1 MQLSKEQL
9 KKAIKEVWIRS
20 LTEIQPDILAALRQ
34 AYEIE
39 TNPRAKQYLGII
51 IENSLTATK
60 NGTVIC
66 QDTGVPTFSVK
77 TSLGFPYSGSFRE
90 AFREA
95 LHELTMGEFPMR
107 PMVVDPLTRDDNCD
121 NTGINVPVVHYELE
135 EGLDYIELKAMPK
148 GAGSG
153 MWSTLSILP
162 YAKGYEGVK
171 KFVVDSVLGAGSNPC
186 PPLIVGVGVGGTL
199 DETARLAT
207 EASNRRVDL
216 RNAEPAL
223 AELEEELRQ
232 ALNMSRIGA
241 MGVGGDTTVL
251 AVNIEK
257 SSCHKPW
264 LPVSVC
270 INCWPGRK
278 ARCRVYADGHI
289 EHIEC

>member
-1 MQLSKEQL
+1 MELTKEQL
-9 KKAIKEVWIRS
+9 KKAIKAVWIRS
-20 LTEIQPDILAALRQ
+20 LTEIQPDILHALQ
-34 AYEIE
+34 HAYDIE
-39 TNPRAKQYLGII
+39 TNERAKQYLGII
-51 IENSLTATK
+51 IDNSLIATK

-77 TSLGFPYSGSFRE
+77 TSLGFPYYDSFTA
-90 AFREA
+90 AFKEA

-121 NTGINVPVVHYELE
+121 NTGINVPIVHYELE
-135 EGLDYIELKAMPK
+135 EGLDYIEIKSMPK

-153 MWSTLSILP
+153 MWSTLSVLP

-171 KFVVDSVLGAGSNPC
+171 KFVVDSVLHAGSNPC

-207 EASNRRVDL
+207 AASNRRVDL
-216 RNAEPAL
+216 RNEEPAL
-223 AELEEELRQ
+223 AELEEELRK
-232 ALNMSRIGA
+232 ALNMSKIGT

-278 ARCRVYADGHI
+278 ARCRVYADGHV
-289 EHIEC
+289 EQIEC